1 MQERETIRLP
11 WNRQLLRPGMRV
23 AAAVSGGA
31 DSVALLRMLAEEA
44 RELGIGLQAVH
55 VNHGLRGAESDGDEA
70 FVRQLAS
77 ELGLELHVRR
87 VDTQGER
94 NGNGVEETARR
105 LRYAWWGELL
115 AAGAVDAVATAHTL
129 DDQAETVLGKLLR
142 GAWTEGLAGIFPVVE
157 HPRGCIV
164 RPFLPVRRMAIEQWL
179 QARGASWRE
188 DSSNRELTFTRN
200 RIRQELLPE
209 LERWNPQIR
218 GNLAQLAELARDEE
232 RYWDAELDRL
242 EPLLLLT
249 GRPVRGGG
257 RASGETVA
265 LDMVR
270 LQAQPTA
277 LQRRLL
283 RRAAERVGATVDF
296 AATEAMRTLVTHGKA
311 GEQRPLGAGWVAE
324 RTARELRLSL
334 SAPVPEPQAA
344 VVFPLPGSVEVQGW
358 QLQVDAEVTGNA
370 VVRPWRA
377 GDRVRLRHSSGPKK
391 VKEVLERMRI
401 SGSDRAGWLV
411 MEWSGEIV
419 WMQGADVAGPFPV
432 RATQVPVGATQVPV
446 GATQVPERATQV
458 PVQATLAPK
467 PD

>member
-179 QARGASWRE
+179 
-188 DSSNRELTFTRN
+188 
-200 RIRQELLPE
+200 
-209 LERWNPQIR
+209 
-218 GNLAQLAELARDEE
+218 
-232 RYWDAELDRL
+232 
-242 EPLLLLT
+242 
-249 GRPVRGGG
+249 
-257 RASGETVA
+257 
-265 LDMVR
+265 
-270 LQAQPTA
+270 
-277 LQRRLL
+277 
-283 RRAAERVGATVDF
+283 RRAAPHGA
-296 AATEAMRTLVTHGKA
+296 K
-311 GEQRPLGAGWVAE
+311 
-324 RTARELRLSL
+324 TAPTAS
-334 SAPVPEPQAA
+334 
-344 VVFPLPGSVEVQGW
+344 
-358 QLQVDAEVTGNA
+358 
-370 VVRPWRA
+370 
-377 GDRVRLRHSSGPKK
+377 
-391 VKEVLERMRI
+391 
-401 SGSDRAGWLV
+401 
-411 MEWSGEIV
+411 
-419 WMQGADVAGPFPV
+419 
-432 RATQVPVGATQVPV
+432 
-446 GATQVPERATQV
+446 
-458 PVQATLAPK
+458 
-467 PD
+467 